1 MRAGVATVF
10 FKEMRDILRDRKT
23 LLLIVV
29 LPIVVVPLL
38 LNTMITFMMEQ
49 REEAETEVLEYV
61 IFGEEHASELAMA
74 FEETKR
80 FEKTTLETP
89 DAMVEAIRSNEI
101 DFAIVIPEKAAERLK
116 DKAQAT
122 VEFHFDNASSG
133 SRVKARVA
141 DIVDEYNEEVTKA
154 RLIELGVT
162 SSRMR
167 RAVLEPIRLTE
178 KGTGNIREVLGDS
191 VGGMLPYFFIAF
203 CFMGVVYPAIH
214 LGAGEKERGTLETL
228 LLAPIP
234 RHQIV
239 LGKFFAV
246 FCGGIIAVLLNIASL
261 GTWIAIKAGQLRG
274 TLGTMLGSIGW
285 LDLTLLALMLIPV
298 AAMFA
303 SLLLSVSIFARN
315 SPEASSLISPF
326 GIVLIVPAVLAMLPG
341 VELNWFWASVPVT
354 NVSLAMKELVK
365 GTMDYTMLVAIFG
378 SSTLIAG
385 LLLFFCTKWF
395 NRESVLFRM

>member
-1 MRAGVATVF
+1 M
-10 FKEMRDILRDRKT
+10 
-23 LLLIVV
+23 
-29 LPIVVVPLL
+29 
-38 LNTMITFMMEQ
+38 
-49 REEAETEVLEYV
+49 
-61 IFGEEHASELAMA
+61 
-74 FEETKR
+74 
-80 FEKTTLETP
+80 
-89 DAMVEAIRSNEI
+89 
-101 DFAIVIPEKAAERLK
+101 
-116 DKAQAT
+116 
-122 VEFHFDNASSG
+122 
-133 SRVKARVA
+133 
-141 DIVDEYNEEVTKA
+141 
-154 RLIELGVT
+154 
-162 SSRMR
+162 
-167 RAVLEPIRLTE
+167 
-178 KGTGNIREVLGDS
+178 
-191 VGGMLPYFFIAF
+191 
-203 CFMGVVYPAIH
+203 
-214 LGAGEKERGTLETL
+214 
-228 LLAPIP
+228 
-234 RHQIV
+234 
-239 LGKFFAV
+239 